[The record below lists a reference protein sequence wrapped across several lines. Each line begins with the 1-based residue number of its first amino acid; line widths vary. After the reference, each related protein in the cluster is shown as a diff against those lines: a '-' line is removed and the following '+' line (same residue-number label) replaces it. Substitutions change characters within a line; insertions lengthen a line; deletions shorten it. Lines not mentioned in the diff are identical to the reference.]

1 MSTVI
6 DFPALYTPAE
16 TKQTAHPHY
25 CMTEDQEFLLYE
37 TKNAM
42 KGLINLTASIKPGN
56 TLQIN
61 PEELSALLSLLEAR
75 LPNSN
80 DMEFITR

>member
-6 DFPALYTPAE
+6 DFPSLYTPAE
-16 TKQTAHPHY
+16 TKQTAHSHY
-25 CMTEDQEFLLYE
+25 CMTEDHEFSLYE
-37 TKNAM
+37 TKNAL
-42 KGLINLTASIKPGN
+42 KGIIHLVDSIKPGN

-61 PEELSALLSLLEAR
+61 PEEISALLSLLEAR

-80 DMEFITR
+80 EMEFISR